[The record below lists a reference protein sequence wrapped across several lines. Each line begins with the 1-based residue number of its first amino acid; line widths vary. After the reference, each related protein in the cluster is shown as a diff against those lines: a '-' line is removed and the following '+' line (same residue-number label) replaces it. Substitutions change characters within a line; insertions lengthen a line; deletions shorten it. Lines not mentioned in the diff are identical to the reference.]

1 MGVVIVIVMEVG
13 GWNGEVLFNV
23 VYVCR
28 SSLCEKGWMD
38 SFASQHINHKTW
50 LFALAYLNWDTCFTK
65 IACCCSE

>member
-28 SSLCEKGWMD
+28 SSLCENG
-38 SFASQHINHKTW
+38 
-50 LFALAYLNWDTCFTK
+50 
-65 IACCCSE
+65 